1 MTYYKIGQG
10 EPLIVLHGN
19 SQNSSNMKKIIN
31 RFKDRFEIYAIDS
44 RGHGLT
50 KYEGKEYTLE
60 DMTNDTVEFIEK
72 LNLNNVN
79 IIGYSDGGNI
89 AYRVAIRMQ
98 DRISKI
104 ILLSPNYSPKGMNK
118 FFMMWL
124 GIASFVLTIFSFIK
138 FVRDVKY
145 RVLLITRDEHTEEE
159 DLRKIKCDT
168 LLIYAGIEIILKDHI
183 ESFKNNIEKAQLE
196 RVKVSTH
203 LDLFSRTKAIDKIEE
218 FLIKKKPR

>member
-1 MTYYKIGQG
+1 
-10 EPLIVLHGN
+10 
-19 SQNSSNMKKIIN
+19 MKKIIN

-50 KYEGKEYTLE
+50 KHEGKEYTLE

-104 ILLSPNYSPKGMNK
+104 ILLSPNYSLKGMNK

-145 RVLLITRDEHTEEE
+145 SIINKRDQHTEEE
-159 DLRKIKCDT
+159 ELRKIKCDT
-168 LLIYAGIEIILKDHI
+168 LLIYAGIEIILKEHI

-196 RVKVSTH
+196 RVKYQ
-203 LDLFSRTKAIDKIEE
+203 
-218 FLIKKKPR
+218 LI